1 MTRIFIVDDHVLI
14 REGLKKILCTESD
27 LTVAGEAQCGNDALD
42 KLDKCQCDILLLDI
56 ALPDKS
62 GLEVLKEMKTRH
74 PKVHVIILSL
84 YPEERYALR
93 AMKDGADGYISKN
106 SAADELFLAIRT
118 VMAGNKYVSPALKQ
132 ELSDHIQDDQKQPA
146 HKSLSDREFQILLL
160 IGSGETVTRIA
171 KELNLSVSTVNTHRL
186 HILEKMHLRTNA
198 ELVRYLFENHL
209 IE

>member
-27 LTVAGEAQCGNDALD
+27 LTVVGEAQCGNEALD
-42 KLDKCQCDILLLDI
+42 KLEKCDCDVLLLDI

-62 GLEVLKEMKTRH
+62 GLEVLKEVKARH
-74 PKVHVIILSL
+74 FKMHVIVLSL

-93 AMKDGADGYISKN
+93 AMKDGADGYITKN
-106 SAADELFLAIRT
+106 GATDELFLAIRT
-118 VMAGNKYVSPALKQ
+118 VMAGKKYVSPALKQ
-132 ELSDHIQDDQKQPA
+132 ELADYNQGDQKQPA
-146 HKSLSDREFQILLL
+146 HKRLSDREYQILLL
-160 IGSGETVTRIA
+160 IGSGKTVSQIA
-171 KELNLSVSTVNTHRL
+171 RDLNLGASTVNTHRL

-209 IE
+209 SE